1 MNAGRKIKGTL
12 HWVDAKTAVPAEFR
26 LYDYLLTEDG
36 EGDFMERLNQDSLEI
51 LQGYL
56 EPEILKAQSEDKFQL
71 MRVGYFCA
79 DRRDFRP
86 EHVVLNRIVG
96 LKDTFAKA
104 VKSKTTKNGEK
115 NDSKN
120 TLRAQPH
127 GIPAYRG
134 P

>member
-1 MNAGRKIKGTL
+1 M
-12 HWVDAKTAVPAEFR
+12 DAKTAVPAEFR

-79 DRRDFRP
+79 DRRDFRR
-86 EHVVLNRIVG
+86 NMWC
-96 LKDTFAKA
+96 
-104 VKSKTTKNGEK
+104 
-115 NDSKN
+115 
-120 TLRAQPH
+120 
-127 GIPAYRG
+127 
-134 P
+134 